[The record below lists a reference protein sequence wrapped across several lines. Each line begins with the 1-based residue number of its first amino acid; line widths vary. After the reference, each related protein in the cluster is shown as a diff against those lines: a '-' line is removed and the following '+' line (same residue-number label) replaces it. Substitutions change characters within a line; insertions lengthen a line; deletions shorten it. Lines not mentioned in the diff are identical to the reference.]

1 MNYTV
6 ITFAPVQ
13 GFIEKSRKLRDL
25 YGGSF
30 LLSYLAD
37 AICQAADK
45 YPECSLISPALIDVK
60 RGTPNQILIA
70 GNFPKKEAEQV
81 FNDPWQKVVNKCRVW
96 IEQNLPQYNY
106 TWRREWNLWINHT
119 WEFFWAQEDSID
131 CAFKSLQQK
140 KYQRD
145 WTGINWQGES
155 SSLSGS
161 DAIVWYGMTDQ
172 THPLYS
178 SISQQNQQITEF
190 YQQLSQKLSNAILDE
205 TERLSIPELVKRM
218 ITLYDIGKPLNLELP
233 KKFVELNRYEE
244 KSYTGWFQGDGD
256 GMGTYLKNLSISSRK
271 EFSQR
276 MRQWGEELENYLNFG
291 RIIYAGG
298 DDFLG
303 VLFRQKSEP
312 KLTLQDCLYWFD
324 KFHREIWPK
333 HGYSQDIT
341 VSVGFVWAASG
352 VPQRD
357 ILQQCREAEKS
368 AKNQGKNRLAVRILF
383 NSGNYLEWVCPWE
396 NLKDILDSYCDRSEG
411 KNWTHFYN
419 DIATLENRRAFTD
432 DNHDIANAVF
442 NLYFNQ
448 NIPIDTTSHQDKNNW
463 VINLSKVAN
472 HLT

>member
-1 MNYTV
+1 MTYTV

-37 AICQAADK
+37 AICQAADQ
-45 YPECSLISPALIDVK
+45 YPECSLISPALIEVK

-81 FNDPWQKVVNKCRVW
+81 FNDSWQKVVNKCRVW

-233 KKFVELNRYEE
+233 KTFVELNRYE
-244 KSYTGWFQGDGD
+244 
-256 GMGTYLKNLSISSRK
+256 
-271 EFSQR
+271 
-276 MRQWGEELENYLNFG
+276 
-291 RIIYAGG
+291 
-298 DDFLG
+298 
-303 VLFRQKSEP
+303 
-312 KLTLQDCLYWFD
+312 
-324 KFHREIWPK
+324 
-333 HGYSQDIT
+333 
-341 VSVGFVWAASG
+341 
-352 VPQRD
+352 
-357 ILQQCREAEKS
+357 
-368 AKNQGKNRLAVRILF
+368 
-383 NSGNYLEWVCPWE
+383 
-396 NLKDILDSYCDRSEG
+396 
-411 KNWTHFYN
+411 
-419 DIATLENRRAFTD
+419 
-432 DNHDIANAVF
+432 
-442 NLYFNQ
+442 
-448 NIPIDTTSHQDKNNW
+448 
-463 VINLSKVAN
+463 
-472 HLT
+472 